1 MTLQKSDTIQNRTT
15 AHVHNGYWTHYF
27 QRDAVTGKL
36 LALINAP
43 SGWEISEI
51 NPNSTYNDLHAD
63 NHISLSE
70 KVSPKNKCHL
80 PDSNARVITLSS
92 KQLYTDGKRVLTTGN
107 NTYVVADAHSFKRCP
122 IQMIDDI
129 TQEKVTVMMSD
140 LYSSQTPRMCV
151 TLYQLATSGT
161 TAEKSYMRVSR
172 KHSQRL
178 KHLVDTGELIC
189 ALNNDDDTAFMSL
202 FERIVE
208 QDPHSKDYT
217 VNVPGRYFLDGSD
230 IQYFI
235 ELNADRKHIT
245 FKETHNTLKELIV
258 GETNVLSIEDVKK
271 AIQHIWFDHS
281 RKHQSVLSLIS
292 ILHRM
297 AYYKAWQPTSRKDLS
312 SLMYLGISKY
322 YYYNT

>member
-51 NPNSTYNDLHAD
+51 SPNSTYNDLHAD
-63 NHISLSE
+63 NNISLSE
-70 KVSPKNKCHL
+70 NVSPENNCHL
-80 PDSNARVITLSS
+80 PDRSARVITLSS
-92 KQLYTDGKRVLTTGN
+92 KQYYTDGKRVLIADD

-140 LYSSQTPRMCV
+140 LYSSQTPRMCL

-161 TAEKSYMRVSR
+161 MAEKMYMRVSQ
-172 KHSQRL
+172 KHNQHL

-189 ALNNDDDTAFMSL
+189 ALNNDDDAAFMSL

-208 QDPHSKDYT
+208 QDPHSKDDT
-217 VNVPGRYFLDGSD
+217 VNVPGQYFIDGSD

-235 ELNADRKHIT
+235 ELNADRKHMT
-245 FKETHNTLKELIV
+245 FKETHNTLDELIV
-258 GETNVLSIEDVKK
+258 KETKVLSIEDVKK
-271 AIQHIWFDHS
+271 EIKHIWFDHF

-292 ILHRM
+292 VLHMM
-297 AYYKAWQPTSRKDLS
+297 AYYKVWKTTSRKDLS
-312 SLMYLGISKY
+312 SLMYWGLSKY